1 MHRWSSVYGV
11 LCLVMYSVKHK
22 CGTFLLLCT
31 QAGSSTSGLISIFII
46 ILLFVFI
53 PGKV

>member
-1 MHRWSSVYGV
+1 MVYCV
-11 LCLVMYSVKHK
+11 WLCILFKHK